1 MRKISKGQK
10 RILIDYIRDGYFNS
24 DLLIEKCNNEY
35 ILLRQLEA
43 KNDYETLWS
52 DYYRLKSDL
61 LFKDTIQEKIDYVNS
76 L

>member
-24 DLLIEKCNNEY
+24 DLLIEKFNNEY
-35 ILLRQLEA
+35 VLLRQLES